1 MKIEIGEF
9 VFYIFRPLLQDQ
21 NSILKTLLDLVFVSN
36 YTNTKSNKVFKILL
50 MKTLLD

>member
-1 MKIEIGEF
+1 MKFEIGEF

-36 YTNTKSNKVFKILL
+36 YTQYITFFVFCLNVYCLK
-50 MKTLLD
+50 